1 MALQKTIIKNNG
13 VEMSYHRITSVDLI
27 MVETNSNDEDSL
39 RLIIRLQSYLNKEYR
54 DKNCPIDSEH
64 YMIPI
69 TTDEGTEVSG
79 IRQFAYD
86 KLKELPEWSDAVDC

>member
-1 MALQKTIIKNNG
+1 MALQKTITKNNG
-13 VEMSYHRITSVDLI
+13 VEMSYHRITDVNL
-27 MVETNSNDEDSL
+27 MVETNSNNEDSL
-39 RLIIRLQSYLNKEYR
+39 RLIIRLESYLNKEYR

-64 YMIPI
+64 YMIPL
-69 TTDEGTEVSG
+69 TTDESAEISG

>member
-13 VEMSYHRITSVDLI
+13 VEMSYHRITGVDL

-39 RLIIRLQSYLNKEYR
+39 RLMIRLQSYLNEEYR

-64 YMIPI
+64 YMIPL
-69 TTDEGTEVSG
+69 TTDEGTEISG

-86 KLKELPEWSDAVDC
+86 KLKELPEWADAIDC

>member
-13 VEMSYHRITSVDLI
+13 VEMSYHRITGVDL

-39 RLIIRLQSYLNKEYR
+39 RLMIRLESYLNKEYR
-54 DKNCPIDSEH
+54 DKNCPIDSKH
-64 YMIPI
+64 YMISLS
-69 TTDEGTEVSG
+69 TDESTEISG

-86 KLKELPEWSDAVDC
+86 KLKELPEWADAIDC

>member
-13 VEMSYHRITSVDLI
+13 VEMSYHRITGVDL

-39 RLIIRLQSYLNKEYR
+39 RLMIRLESYLNKEYR
-54 DKNCPIDSEH
+54 DRNCPIDSEH
-64 YMIPI
+64 YMIPL
-69 TTDEGTEVSG
+69 TTDESTEISS
-79 IRQFAYD
+79 IRQFAYA

>member
-27 MVETNSNDEDSL
+27 IVETNSNDEDSL
-39 RLIIRLQSYLNKEYR
+39 RLVIRLQSYLNKEYR
-54 DKNCPIDSEH
+54 DRNCPIDSEH

-69 TTDEGTEVSG
+69 TSDESAEISG
-79 IRQFAYD
+79 IRQFAYA
-86 KLKELPEWSDAVDC
+86 KLKELPEWVDAINC

>member
-13 VEMSYHRITSVDLI
+13 VEMSYHRITGVDL

-39 RLIIRLQSYLNKEYR
+39 RLMVRLQSYLNKEYR
-54 DKNCPIDSEH
+54 DRNCPIDSEH

-69 TTDEGTEVSG
+69 TTDESTEISG
-79 IRQFAYD
+79 IRQFAYA
-86 KLKELPEWSDAVDC
+86 KLKELPEWTDAVDC

>member
-13 VEMSYHRITSVDLI
+13 VEMSYHRITGVDL

-39 RLIIRLQSYLNKEYR
+39 RLMIRLQSYLNEEYR
-54 DKNCPIDSEH
+54 DRNCPIDSEY
-64 YMIPI
+64 YMIPLS
-69 TTDEGTEVSG
+69 TDESTEISG
-79 IRQFAYD
+79 IRQFAYA

>member
-13 VEMSYHRITSVDLI
+13 VEMSYHRITDVGL

-54 DKNCPIDSEH
+54 DRNCPIDSEH
-64 YMIPI
+64 YMIPLS
-69 TTDEGTEVSG
+69 TDESTEISS
-79 IRQFAYD
+79 IRQFAYA

>member
-13 VEMSYHRITSVDLI
+13 VEMSYHRITGVDL
-27 MVETNSNDEDSL
+27 MVETNGNDEDSL
-39 RLIIRLQSYLNKEYR
+39 RLMIRLQSYLNEEYR

-64 YMIPI
+64 YMIPL
-69 TTDEGTEVSG
+69 TTDEGTEISG

-86 KLKELPEWSDAVDC
+86 KLKELPEWSDAVNC

>member
-13 VEMSYHRITSVDLI
+13 VEMNYHRITGVDLI
-27 MVETNSNDEDSL
+27 VVTNSNDEDSL
-39 RLIIRLQSYLNKEYR
+39 RLIIRLESYLNKEYR

-69 TTDEGTEVSG
+69 TSDESVEISG
-79 IRQFAYD
+79 IRQFAYA
-86 KLKELPEWSDAVDC
+86 KLKELPEWVDAINC